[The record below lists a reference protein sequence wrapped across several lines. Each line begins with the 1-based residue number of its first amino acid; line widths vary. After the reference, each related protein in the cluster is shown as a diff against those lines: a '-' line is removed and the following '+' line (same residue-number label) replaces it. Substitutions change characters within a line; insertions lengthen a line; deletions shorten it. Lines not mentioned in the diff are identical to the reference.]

1 MSYTGGMPEEVYAFT
16 ERTYLNLAKAHVSP
30 LSVMDVLYGRSRV
43 RRHIGASLQVAGQDR
58 DGTWLVVALV
68 EGADDEYTV
77 TGARYLDD
85 AEIEVIEQMRGD
97 RS

>member
-1 MSYTGGMPEEVYAFT
+1 MPEEVYAFT
-16 ERTYLNLAKAHVSP
+16 ERTYTNLAKAHVSP
-30 LSVMDVLYGRSRV
+30 LSVMDVLYGPHRV

-58 DGTWLVVALV
+58 DGTWLVVGLV

-85 AEIEVIEQMRGD
+85 EEIAVIEGMRGD